1 MNQQENQFTL
11 SVEKTAERLKTNVE
25 QGLSILEADR
35 RLMAYGPNTLE
46 NKKQKSLFLILVQ
59 QFNNPIVWILL
70 AATIL
75 AFFTGEHIEGIAV
88 VIVIAVNA
96 SIGLFMEMLI
106 LLTHSVFCRC
116 VQRIDNDNILS

>member
-1 MNQQENQFTL
+1 MNQKENYFTL
-11 SVEKTAERLKTNVE
+11 SVDKTAELLKTDAK
-25 QGLSILEADR
+25 QGLSVLEADR
-35 RLMAYGPNTLE
+35 RLKEYGANTLE

-88 VIVIAVNA
+88 VIVINA

-116 VQRIDNDNILS
+116 VQRTDNDNILS

>member
-1 MNQQENQFTL
+1 
-11 SVEKTAERLKTNVE
+11 
-25 QGLSILEADR
+25 
-35 RLMAYGPNTLE
+35 MAYGPNTLE